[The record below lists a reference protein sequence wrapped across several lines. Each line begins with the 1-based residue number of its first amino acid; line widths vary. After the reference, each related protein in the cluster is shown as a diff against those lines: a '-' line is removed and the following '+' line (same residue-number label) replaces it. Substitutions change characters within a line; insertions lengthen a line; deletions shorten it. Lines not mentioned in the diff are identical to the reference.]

1 MEGAKEWLSPGVDW
15 KKYNKVLIER
25 IKVFLKQEGERKPID
40 PTDLKILV
48 DYFYGALVKEFEPVV
63 EIVEK
68 EGPGV
73 LRVRIAIVDLMPTEA
88 YRSAIGTAV
97 PYGFTAEFVSG
108 PATGR
113 PVGSMP
119 YLGQTGIET
128 QVIDGGSGLVVA
140 EFSDLRIG
148 RKYGA
153 DLAKNAPDLAQ
164 KWATGYLDSFTTW
177 GYAKEAFKMWA
188 SLFREHFDKLRAASG
203 KE

>member
-1 MEGAKEWLSPGVDW
+1 MEGANEWLSTGVDW
-15 KKYNKVLIER
+15 KKYNMVLIER
-25 IKVFLKQEGERKPID
+25 IQVFLKQEGKRKPVD

-48 DYFYGALVKEFEPVV
+48 DYFYEALVKELKPTV

-73 LRVRIAIVDLMPTEA
+73 LRFRIAIVDLVPTVA
-88 YRSAIGTAV
+88 YRSAIGTAT
-97 PYGFTAEFVSG
+97 PYGFVAEYASG

-113 PVGSMP
+113 PAGATP
-119 YLGQTGIET
+119 YLGLTGIEA
-128 QVIDGGSGLVVA
+128 QFIDSGSGAVMA

-153 DLAKNAPDLAQ
+153 DLAKSVPDFAQ
-164 KWATGYLDSFTTW
+164 KWATGYLDSFTSW

-188 SLFREHFDKLRAASG
+188 GLFRERFDELRG
-203 KE
+203 VNKKK